1 VATLSRMVK
10 LPSDQRLVIAA
21 IGESGEGKS
30 TLLNLL
36 LNSPGENKT
45 FFEVSEDPEACTLC
59 PRSEDG
65 LWRGDPNRPI
75 TVIDTPGLGS
85 EEGPE
90 QDVQQ
95 ALDVVKILKKFGH
108 INAFIIVLKS
118 GQSRF
123 LSQHQHM
130 FKTFQ
135 NVFGEKLWNNSI
147 IDVSHNCDVRNK
159 KNFDAW
165 MEKLS
170 NKFPSAV
177 DVKSSKVFI
186 DAEMME
192 NETLEEFYSLCKSK
206 ETFSCFEFQAVKE
219 EMERNKQQI
228 NSSLE
233 DISLSSDLI
242 SDERPGMSGSQSR
255 LNQDYDN
262 SQPYSR
268 SSSDNSRPQ
277 SGSSLHLD
285 VPSNGML
292 GSQSK
297 LNLDYDHSRPHS
309 RASLTNSRPH
319 SRSSFQLDV
328 SSPVLN
334 PEIQLDLPRPMSRSE
349 LHLNLPHMP
358 PLPPRS
364 PTLPSRR
371 RTLPSPTYNPSRS
384 LTSTPRLPRSF
395 MPSFSPTDEYSS
407 AFSSTRLSRRSYRE
421 TSPMSYSSR
430 TFSRETSPISYSCR
444 SSRETSP
451 VTNGA
456 FKTIGLPTYLRT
468 SFAHKFPFT
477 KAMRSNRL
485 QLSHAHEDRILLDK
499 CDRCISPLPEC
510 QTVDAVTRVP
520 LDQDLLRI
528 PAESL
533 QFERFRDSN
542 TFSSEEPEFFD
553 AAQLVEEH
561 SCYLIASEN
570 TPTLSSETSEDF
582 NTLETEKFKAR
593 RTSEQKTELEL
604 FKPESMVAK
613 TPYNLVKK
621 ALLPKIKYHWD
632 EGFKQG
638 PSGWQKVPVIKLKI
652 KYNEEDQELLP
663 PSVSVEGGRWC
674 ETKRVKLDG
683 GKAKLKLRTSE
694 KTDIQ
699 LRVVPLDKEGKQE
712 AWVPEFLFM
721 AEKEVEEKKE
731 GEKWKKAVVTPAMP
745 E

>member
-1 VATLSRMVK
+1 MVK
-10 LPSDQRLVIAA
+10 LPSDQRLIIAA

-45 FFEVSEDPEACTLC
+45 FFEVSEDPEACTLS

-90 QDVQQ
+90 QDVQE
-95 ALDVVKILKKFGH
+95 ALDIVKILKKFGH
-108 INAFIIVLKS
+108 IDAFVIVLKS

-130 FKTFQ
+130 FRTFQ
-135 NVFGEKLWNNSI
+135 NVFGEKFWENSI
-147 IDVSHNCDVRNK
+147 IDVSHSCDVRNK

-165 MEKLS
+165 LEKLA
-170 NKFPSAV
+170 NKFPSAIEI
-177 DVKSSKVFI
+177 KSSKVFI
-186 DAEMME
+186 DAFMME
-192 NETLEEFYSLCKSK
+192 NETLEEFYSLCKTK
-206 ETFSCFEFQAVKE
+206 QKFSCFEFQAVKD

-228 NSSLE
+228 NSSLD
-233 DISLSSDLI
+233 DISLSSDLT
-242 SDERPGMSGSQSR
+242 SDERPGITGSQSR
-255 LNQDYDN
+255 
-262 SQPYSR
+262 
-268 SSSDNSRPQ
+268 
-277 SGSSLHLD
+277 
-285 VPSNGML
+285 
-292 GSQSK
+292 

-309 RASLTNSRPH
+309 RTSLDHSRPH
-319 SRSSFQLDV
+319 SRSSVNLDLPVPV
-328 SSPVLN
+328 SRSELK
-334 PEIQLDLPRPMSRSE
+334 LDLPRPISRSE
-349 LHLNLPHMP
+349 LHLNLPYMP

-371 RTLPSPTYNPSRS
+371 RTLASPTILQSYNPSRS
-384 LTSTPRLPRSF
+384 LTTTPRLPRSF
-395 MPSFSPTDEYSS
+395 MPTFSPTDSS
-407 AFSSTRLSRRSYRE
+407 AFSSTRLSRRSFRE
-421 TSPMSYSSR
+421 TSPIGYSSR
-430 TFSRETSPISYSCR
+430 TFSRETSPISFSCR
-444 SSRETSP
+444 SSRDTSP
-451 VTNGA
+451 ISNCG

-485 QLSHAHEDRILLDK
+485 QLSHANEDRILLES

-510 QTVDAVTRVP
+510 QNVDAITRVS
-520 LDQDLLRI
+520 LDEDMLRV
-528 PAESL
+528 PAEFV
-533 QFERFRDSN
+533 QFENFRDSE
-542 TFSSEEPEFFD
+542 TFQVQEPAFFD
-553 AAQLVEEH
+553 AEQLVQQH

-570 TPTLSSETSEDF
+570 TNVLSTETCEDF
-582 NTLETEKFKAR
+582 NTLETETFKAKK
-593 RTSEQKTELEL
+593 TSEKKSELEL
-604 FKPESMVAK
+604 FKPESLLAK
-613 TPYNLVKK
+613 TPFNLVKK

-632 EGFKQG
+632 QGFKQG
-638 PSGWQKVPVIKLKI
+638 PNGWQKVPVIKLKI

-694 KTDIQ
+694 MTDIQ

-712 AWVPEFLFM
+712 AWVPEFLFT
-721 AEKEVEEKKE
+721 AEKETEEKKE